1 MTKTDIDVPLS
12 TLVDR
17 GDIFY
22 NLSGTTAEAVITE
35 LIRLVK
41 LRFSGFKEDLLKA
54 VLEREALMPTGIGH
68 GIALPHPRNP
78 LVTDTEQQFVAIGFP
93 ATPVDWQ
100 ALDGKLVHTAMLVV
114 SASAKLHLHTLSKIN
129 FICQDDSFLSLLKA
143 HASREWIISAIRE
156 AELSWK

>member
-1 MTKTDIDVPLS
+1 MTKNEDLPLS

-22 NLSGTTAEAVITE
+22 DLPGTTAEAVITE
-35 LIRLVK
+35 LIRSIK
-41 LRFSGFKEDLLKA
+41 PKSPGKEDLLKA
-54 VLEREALMPTGIGH
+54 VLEREALMSTGIGR

-78 LVTDTEQQFVAIGFP
+78 VVTGVGQQFVAIGFP
-93 ATPVDWQ
+93 AVPIDWQ
-100 ALDGKLVHTAMLVV
+100 ALDGKLVHTVMLIV

-129 FICQDDSFLSLLKA
+129 FICQDDSFLLLLKA